1 MSHVQAAVSNPADLF
16 AAMQTL
22 QGTTQAQ
29 IERFNQHMVRVKG
42 LANRVSGE
50 AQLKQLGEV
59 SLVLHE
65 VHGLLF
71 GGALAGEPQPPQA
84 VAVSAETGGDLS
96 TAMAEVSALLGA
108 TQHAVTRVDALL
120 ASAEA
125 HFEQLHAAA

>member
-1 MSHVQAAVSNPADLF
+1 MSHVQAAIGNPSDLF

-29 IERFNQHMVRVKG
+29 VERFHQHMTLVKG
-42 LANRVSGE
+42 LANRLSGE

-59 SLVLHE
+59 SLLLHE
-65 VHGLLF
+65 AHDLLF
-71 GGALAGEPQPPQA
+71 GGAVAAAPQPPQA
-84 VAVSAETGGDLS
+84 AAGSAETGGDLS
-96 TAMAEVSALLGA
+96 DAMAEVSALLGA

-125 HFEQLHAAA
+125 HFAQLQATA